1 MKNPVSALKFKQYL
15 YQKIAIKRHS
25 PKTAAGF
32 TLIELLVVVMIMGI
46 LAAIAAPG
54 WLGFVNQRRVNAAND
69 VVLRALQ
76 EAQSEAKNKKLSYSV
91 SFRTPSTGGVPQ
103 IAVYRTKK
111 PDGTTNVDPDKP
123 DDLDPKVWR
132 SLGQDLELKK
142 GQVILGT
149 NLNGENTKGSLSY
162 NLNSANKITFDY
174 IGALP
179 AGAEA
184 DLTVVVAAPQG
195 STSTNPIDSSKRC
208 VKVTTLLGAI
218 TTGRG
223 QYDAVNNPQ
232 GCP

>member
-32 TLIELLVVVMIMGI
+32 TLIELLVVVLIIGA
-46 LAAIAAPG
+46 LAAIAAPS

-69 VVLRALQ
+69 FVLRALQ

-91 SFRTPSTGGVPQ
+91 SFRPPSNGGVPELA
-103 IAVYRTKK
+103 IYPTKK
-111 PDGTTNVDPDKP
+111 PDGFNVNPDT
-123 DDLDPKVWR
+123 DLSPNLWR
-132 SLGQDLELKK
+132 SLGQNLELKQ

-149 NLNGENTKGSLSY
+149 NLNGENTKGTLSY
-162 NLNSANKITFDY
+162 TLNSANKITFDY

>member
-103 IAVYRTKK
+103 IAVYPTKK
-111 PDGTTNVDPDKP
+111 PDGTN
-123 DDLDPKVWR
+123 LDPETDLGPMVWKN
-132 SLGQDLELKK
+132 LGQNLELKK

-162 NLNSANKITFDY
+162 NLRPENKITFDY

-179 AGAEA
+179 TGAEA

-223 QYDAVNNPQ
+223 QYDALNNPQ

>member
-1 MKNPVSALKFKQYL
+1 MKKPTSLLKVTQHL
-15 YQKIAIKRHS
+15 DQKKSGIKRYYLDGD
-25 PKTAAGF
+25 AGF
-32 TLIELLVVVMIMGI
+32 TLIELLIVVMLMGI
-46 LAAIAAPG
+46 IAAIAAPS

-69 VVLRALQ
+69 FVLRALQ

-91 SFRTPSTGGVPQ
+91 SFRTPPTGGVTQ
-103 IAVYRTKK
+103 LAVYRTKK
-111 PDGTTNVDPDKP
+111 PNGTNVDPNNP
-123 DDLDPKVWR
+123 NDLDPKVWR
-132 SLGQDLELKK
+132 NLGQDLALKQ

-162 NLNSANKITFDY
+162 TLNSANKITFDY

-179 AGAEA
+179 ASAEA

-195 STSTNPIDSSKRC
+195 SNSTNPIDSSKRC
-208 VKVTTLLGAI
+208 VKVATLLGAI

>member
-32 TLIELLVVVMIMGI
+32 TLIELLVVVLIIGA
-46 LAAIAAPG
+46 LAAIAAPS
-54 WLGFVNQRRVNAAND
+54 WLSFVNQRRVNAAND

-91 SFRTPSTGGVPQ
+91 SFRPPSNGGVPELA
-103 IAVYRTKK
+103 IYTTKK
-111 PDGTTNVDPDKP
+111 PDGFNVNPDT
-123 DDLDPKVWR
+123 DLSPNLWR
-132 SLGQDLELKK
+132 SLGQNLELKQ

-162 NLNSANKITFDY
+162 TLNSANKITFDY

-208 VKVTTLLGAI
+208 VKVATLLGAI

-223 QYDAVNNPQ
+223 QYDALNNPQ

>member
-1 MKNPVSALKFKQYL
+1 MEKATLGIKTIQHL
-15 YQKIAIKRHS
+15 AQKKAVIKRS
-25 PKTAAGF
+25 YSKGDAGY
-32 TLIELLVVVMIMGI
+32 TLVELLVVVMLMGI
-46 LAAIAAPG
+46 IAAIAAPS
-54 WLGFVNQRRVNAAND
+54 WLGFVNQRRVNAAKD
-69 VVLRALQ
+69 FVLRALQ

-111 PDGTTNVDPDKP
+111 PNGTNVDPNNP
-123 DDLDPKVWR
+123 DDLGPNVWR
-132 SLGQDLELKK
+132 SLGQELALKQ

-149 NLNGENTKGSLSY
+149 NLNGENATGSLSY
-162 NLNSANKITFDY
+162 TLNPANKITFDY

-179 AGAEA
+179 TGAST

-195 STSTNPIDSSKRC
+195 STSTNPVESSKRC

-223 QYDAVNNPQ
+223 QYDALNNPQ

>member
-1 MKNPVSALKFKQYL
+1 MKNPVSVLKFKQYL

-25 PKTAAGF
+25 PKTATGF
-32 TLIELLVVVMIMGI
+32 TLIELLVVVLIIGV

-54 WLGFVNQRRVNAAND
+54 WLSFVNQRRVNAAND

-91 SFRTPSTGGVPQ
+91 SFKTPATGGVAQLAIYP
-103 IAVYRTKK
+103 TKK
-111 PDGTTNVDPDKP
+111 PDGSNVNPDT
-123 DDLDPKVWR
+123 DLSPSLWR
-132 SLGQDLELKK
+132 SLGQNLELKK

-162 NLNSANKITFDY
+162 TLNPANKITFDY

-195 STSTNPIDSSKRC
+195 SNSTNPIDSSKRC

-223 QYDAVNNPQ
+223 QYDALNNPQ